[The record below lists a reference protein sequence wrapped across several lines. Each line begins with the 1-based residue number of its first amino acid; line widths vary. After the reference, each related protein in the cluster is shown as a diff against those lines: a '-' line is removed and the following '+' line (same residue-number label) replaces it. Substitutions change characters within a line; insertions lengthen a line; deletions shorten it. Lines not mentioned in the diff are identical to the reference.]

1 MNWEVK
7 TMLSKRSCFNWGI
20 FKKNMQRFW
29 LLPLGFFFLL
39 YSVVLNGAFYDAE
52 FDRNVMQGVVRN
64 EDLMVF
70 ASFFFGCL
78 AAMCSFSYLW
88 SNKSAYMLHALP
100 VTRGS
105 LFITNYLSGLT
116 MLVIPIL
123 LTGLGLLFCMLLT
136 PYVEIAVLLRYL
148 AKFLIIAIFFYS
160 FAVLCAQLTGFIL
173 AMPVLYA
180 VLNFTVV
187 VVEALVRAIAEVF
200 IYGLTGAMNT
210 ISLTKFSPAV
220 ELLMHNNYYYGKDAG
235 ILMSGWDYLFAL
247 LAVSAVIIALAFL
260 LYKKRHLESA
270 GDVISHS
277 FLRPVFKYCFTFGCA
292 VVLGSFFYY
301 FIWNTNNATSAIAYI
316 VSLLIGGFIGYFAAE
331 MMLKKRFRVFVAGY
345 KGFLASSAVIMAICG
360 MFYFD
365 LFGVAG
371 NVPTADKIAE
381 MHVQVS
387 TANGSQFFTYTLDD
401 ETQPLTVVEM
411 QAVEDWLA
419 VHELLISEK
428 DIVNEFQ
435 QMLNEG
441 AYPTVDYDPYPIY
454 DKSKTIEELVLVP
467 ADELNLDHYRMRGIS
482 FNYYLKNGSQISR
495 YYRIPVSELILADS
509 SSSAWQVQ
517 TLINRG
523 ELLKYRNLEWL
534 EVAPDDINL
543 MYLGHDKD
551 EVKIY
556 GEDAIL
562 LLEAVQKD
570 IEQGKIGKAYI
581 SNTAEFYRESTILWL
596 RVEYTVRDENSDIT
610 PAQWTEAAIIDI
622 LAQSENTVRALQ
634 QLGQLGK

>member
-1 MNWEVK
+1 
-7 TMLSKRSCFNWGI
+7 
-20 FKKNMQRFW
+20 
-29 LLPLGFFFLL
+29 
-39 YSVVLNGAFYDAE
+39 
-52 FDRNVMQGVVRN
+52 
-64 EDLMVF
+64 
-70 ASFFFGCL
+70 
-78 AAMCSFSYLW
+78 
-88 SNKSAYMLHALP
+88 
-100 VTRGS
+100 
-105 LFITNYLSGLT
+105 NY
-116 MLVIPIL
+116 
-123 LTGLGLLFCMLLT
+123 
-136 PYVEIAVLLRYL
+136 
-148 AKFLIIAIFFYS
+148 
-160 FAVLCAQLTGFIL
+160 
-173 AMPVLYA
+173 
-180 VLNFTVV
+180 
-187 VVEALVRAIAEVF
+187 
-200 IYGLTGAMNT
+200 
-210 ISLTKFSPAV
+210 
-220 ELLMHNNYYYGKDAG
+220 YYYGKDAG
-235 ILMSGWDYLFAL
+235 LLMSGWDYLFAL

-523 ELLKYRNLEWL
+523 ELLKYRNLDWL
-534 EVAPDDINL
+534 EADPDDITL
-543 MYLGHDKD
+543 MYLIHNKD

-556 GEDAIL
+556 GPDALL

-570 IEQGKIGKAYI
+570 IEQGKIGKVYI
-581 SNTAEFYRESTILWL
+581 SNTAEYYRESTILWL
-596 RVEYTVRDENSDIT
+596 RMEYEEIVTDYEGESARWKKSVEIDIT
-610 PAQWTEAAIIDI
+610 T
-622 LAQSENTVRALQ
+622 QSENTIRALQ
-634 QLGQLGK
+634 QLGLLGSYEKTPSSTESETNSKTIIGYIKELHNEKVSFDEIEWVIVPSKRAKELEITDDDAPNGFYIHNEETVIKEYGIADKCMICILDWENNFTTKQIELVNFFDILEQRGNAPIPYMLTIEDGNVINIEEHYIP